1 MNLCN
6 IPKGYVVS
14 EHISLSIDKKS
25 IQIIVPQE
33 ISNHPILVRNIK
45 ELPVLAWQFIEC
57 KKVYL
62 TNLKIVDDLFFDSE
76 KEKYRKKMA
85 ETIKEEIKLEDLMN
99 DGISPYKWNVY
110 EDGNNIVCFLE
121 KNRKRDDE

>member
-1 MNLCN
+1 MNLWN
-6 IPKGYVVS
+6 IPEGYVMS
-14 EHISLSIDKKS
+14 ECISLSIDKKQ

-33 ISNHPILVRNIK
+33 ILNHPILVKNIK

-57 KKVYL
+57 EKVYL
-62 TNLKIVDDLFFDSE
+62 TNLKIVDSLFFDSE

-85 ETIKEEIKLEDLMN
+85 ETIKEKIKLEDLMN

-110 EDGNNIVCFLE
+110 EDSDNIVCFLE

>member
-1 MNLCN
+1 MNLWN

-33 ISNHPILVRNIK
+33 ISNHPILVKNIK
-45 ELPVLAWQFIEC
+45 ELPILAWQFIEC

-62 TNLKIVDDLFFDSE
+62 TNLKIVDSLFFDSE
-76 KEKYRKKMA
+76 KEKYRKKMN
-85 ETIKEEIKLEDLMN
+85 ETIKEKNKLKDLMN
-99 DGISPYKWNVY
+99 DGLSPYEWDVY
-110 EDGNNIVCFLE
+110 VDGDNIVCFLG